1 MSITS
6 GLAAPRYLGVAW
18 LGLGLPFLAF
28 WLWGQAGGSGCVC
41 SCWLPAAATGFKQQE
56 ERSLHEAWLEV

>member
-6 GLAAPRYLGVAW
+6 GLAAPWYLGVAW

-28 WLWGQAGGSGCVC
+28 WLWGQAGGSQVC
-41 SCWLPAAATGFKQQE
+41 LHMLAACRCDG
-56 ERSLHEAWLEV
+56 V